1 MAKDLGFS
9 FEKASNSNDKKLLNI
24 SLWANRFSWVILFL
38 YTIDFLAR
46 TAFQIQEI
54 FGEWSVKLS
63 ISFLANLLAIPVIG
77 IIYFLIL
84 QTISGGVLIL
94 MDNNNLELIRA
105 LNVKR
110 NNAIQFI
117 PHWANV
123 LSWVVLSLNT
133 IYFLINLALYYPLI
147 FEKDGGYEL
156 GYMNEL
162 GMCTQLFITLAI
174 GIVYFLILQ
183 TIASSILIFKEKSV

>member
-9 FEKASNSNDKKLLNI
+9 FEKASNSNYKKLLNI

-63 ISFLANLLAIPVIG
+63 ISFLANLLAIPVVG

-84 QTISGGVLIL
+84 QTISGGILIL

-133 IYFLINLALYYPLI
+133 IYFLVNLVLYYPLI
-147 FEKDGGYEL
+147 FEKDSGYEL

-162 GMCTQLFITLAI
+162 GMCTQLFITLVI

-183 TIASSILIFKEKSV
+183 TIASSILIFKEKRV

>member
-9 FEKASNSNDKKLLNI
+9 FEKASNGNEKKLLNI
-24 SLWANRFSWVILFL
+24 SLWANRFSWVILSL
-38 YTIDFLAR
+38 YTIDFFAR

-63 ISFLANLLAIPVIG
+63 ISFLANLLAIPVVG

-84 QTISGGVLIL
+84 QTISGGVLML

-117 PHWANV
+117 PTWAKV

-133 IYFLINLALYYPLI
+133 IYFLVNLVLYYPLL

-162 GMCTQLFITLAI
+162 GMWSQLFITLVI

-183 TIASSILIFKEKSV
+183 AIASSLLIFKERSV

>member
-63 ISFLANLLAIPVIG
+63 ISFLANLLAIPAVG

-84 QTISGGVLIL
+84 QTVSGGVLIL
-94 MDNNNLELIRA
+94 MDNNNLDLIRA

-117 PHWANV
+117 PPWANV

-133 IYFLINLALYYPLI
+133 IYFLVNLVLYYPLI

-162 GMCTQLFITLAI
+162 GMCSQLFITLVI

-183 TIASSILIFKEKSV
+183 AIASSILIVKEKSV